1 MSGFGLLQILK
12 ASGKITTQDLGR
24 KGWLHLGI
32 CESGAADEMAF
43 LWANFLVG
51 NVANRLANSTTLE
64 ITLGQ
69 VSLIFTA
76 ATTAALT
83 GASTPAFLN
92 DKPIPCWQS
101 FRVAAGDVL
110 RLSLPKFGLIN
121 YLAVQN
127 GFKVQR
133 VCGSTSICER
143 EGLGPFNGR
152 QLQVKQCIGYS
163 VPNQT
168 NPIRSV
174 PAHYIPEYHG
184 QNIPFMPAEKVAVSK
199 CLSGAYFTVTPAT
212 NRMGCRLE
220 GQAIEWVGEGGT
232 QCVSQGMPYGAIQLP
247 PDGQPIALLKDRQTM
262 GGYLLLGCLSRF
274 GGGRLA
280 QCRPGERVSFVA
292 ISRMQAIEQLR
303 QRNVFFGL

>member
-32 CESGAADEMAF
+32 CESGAADETAF
-43 LWANFLVG
+43 LWANYLVG
-51 NVANRLANSTTLE
+51 NVSNRLVNSTTLE

-83 GASTPAFLN
+83 GANTPAYLN
-92 DKPIPCWQS
+92 DKPIACWQS

-110 RLSLPKFGLIN
+110 RLSLPKSGLVN

-127 GFKVQR
+127 GFKVQP

-143 EGLGPFNGR
+143 EGLGPFDGR
-152 QLQVKQCIGYS
+152 QLQAKQCIGYP
-163 VPNQT
+163 VPTQT
-168 NPIRSV
+168 WPTRCV
-174 PAHYIPEYHG
+174 PARYIPEYHG
-184 QNIPFMPAEKVAVSK
+184 HNIPFMPAEKVAANE
-199 CLSGAYFTVTPAT
+199 CFSGAYFTVTSAT
-212 NRMGCRLE
+212 NRMGCRLK
-220 GQAIEWVGEGGT
+220 GQPIEWPGGGT

-247 PDGQPIALLKDRQTM
+247 PDGQPIVLLKDRQTM
-262 GGYLLLGCLSRF
+262 GGYPLLGCLSRL
-274 GGGRLA
+274 GCGRLA
-280 QCRPGERVSFVA
+280 QCRPGERVSLAV

-303 QRNVFFGL
+303 ERNAFFGL